1 MPSPSAEGFV
11 TLPKGLRVRLGL
23 PASSQPL
30 PGVVRAITEDR
41 LTFGLLD
48 LPSDADA
55 LKGARAT
62 IEARI
67 HGRMYALEAAIL
79 DVETTPPGLVV
90 SLPSEARRSQRREFY
105 RLNVSVPARASWRE
119 PDEEAEDAAPVRQ
132 LAGAL
137 LLDLSGGGAQLRTRE
152 PVPINAILNLEFA
165 LERGAPTLQVAG
177 RALTCRA
184 EERTGAYRINT
195 EFVGIARRTQEAIV
209 RFIYQQQTRLSGR
222 RSA

>member
-1 MPSPSAEGFV
+1 MPAPSPGGFV

-23 PASSQPL
+23 PASGEPL
-30 PGVVRAITEDR
+30 PGVVRAIGTDR
-41 LTFGLLD
+41 LTLGLLD
-48 LPSDADA
+48 LPPGTEA

-67 HGRMYALEAAIL
+67 HGRMYELEAAIL
-79 DVETTPPGLVV
+79 DFETAPPALVV
-90 SLPSEARRSQRREFY
+90 SLPSEARQSQRRNFY
-105 RLNVSVPARASWRE
+105 RLNVSVPVRASWRE
-119 PDEEAEDAAPVRQ
+119 PGGEAEDEAQVHQ
-132 LAGAL
+132 LSGAL

-152 PVPINAILNLEFA
+152 PVPINAILNLEFT
-165 LERGAPTLQVAG
+165 LERGEATLQVAG

-184 EERTGAYRINT
+184 EERTHAYRINT

-209 RFIYQQQTRLSGR
+209 RFIYQQQTRLSRR